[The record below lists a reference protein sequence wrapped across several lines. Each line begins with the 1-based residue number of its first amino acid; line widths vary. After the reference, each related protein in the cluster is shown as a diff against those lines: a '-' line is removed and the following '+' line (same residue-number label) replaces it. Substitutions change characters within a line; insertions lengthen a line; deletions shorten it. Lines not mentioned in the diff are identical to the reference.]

1 MKKIAVLRILI
12 DKPKIVVL
20 HDTSPFIWKHE
31 IVKLIDKYIPK
42 CTIIK
47 ITNFLDVAY
56 DM

>member
-1 MKKIAVLRILI
+1 MKKLTVLRILI
-12 DKPKIVVL
+12 QKPKIVIL

-31 IVKLIDKYIPK
+31 IVALVQKYIPG

-47 ITNFLDVAY
+47 ITGFLDVAY